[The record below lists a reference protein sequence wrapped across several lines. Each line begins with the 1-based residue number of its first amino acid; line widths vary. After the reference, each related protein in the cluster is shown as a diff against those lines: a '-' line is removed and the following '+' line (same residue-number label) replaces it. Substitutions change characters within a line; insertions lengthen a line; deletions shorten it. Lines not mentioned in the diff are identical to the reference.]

1 MTESQELIK
10 LRVTKDEDIQALTE
24 AYNERTM
31 FTLTGAGLMAR
42 YSPVEIEI
50 GNTKSCISDR
60 AHAVMVLKLFDVQT
74 FN

>member
-1 MTESQELIK
+1 MTESQELIR
-10 LRVTKDEDIQALTE
+10 LRVTKKEDIEALTE
-24 AYNERTM
+24 AYNDRTM

-50 GNTKSCISDR
+50 GNTQSCISDR

>member
-1 MTESQELIK
+1 VTESQELIK

>member
-1 MTESQELIK
+1 MIEPQELIQ

-24 AYNERTM
+24 AYNDCRI

-42 YSPVEIEI
+42 YTPVEIEV
-50 GNTKSCISDR
+50 GNTQSCISDR